1 MSTLCA
7 HEVGFAV
14 RKKLWLH
21 AGSIMN
27 IIAFNHIIVLIN
39 NIFIK
44 IISLIL
50 ISVLARGGERNW

>member
-1 MSTLCA
+1 MVDPIVSGSLCMSTLCA

-27 IIAFNHIIVLIN
+27 IIAFNHIIVIII

-44 IISLIL
+44 IIEG
-50 ISVLARGGERNW
+50 VH